1 MSALASTRT
10 LLITWLG
17 QRTLLRV
24 SPGGK
29 RILIDP

>member
-1 MSALASTRT
+1 MSALACT

-17 QRTLLRV
+17 QRTFLFV